1 MCRKRYPTCPLLRLR
16 SGVFVFYLPNRNPL
30 NLRTSRFASLR
41 RPRATYLAVVTAP
54 PVRKPLTVCG
64 VLERDTSSQHP
75 PRSQLND
82 EYTHRDGSRRGC
94 ESGDAQ
100 ESGLFFW
107 CPFDLR
113 VEGFYSV
120 ARAEARARG
129 P

>member
-1 MCRKRYPTCPLLRLR
+1 MCRKRYPTCPLLR
-16 SGVFVFYLPNRNPL
+16 SGVFVFSLPNRNPL

-41 RPRATYLAVVTAP
+41 RPRATYLEQSDC
-54 PVRKPLTVCG
+54 L
-64 VLERDTSSQHP
+64 HP

-113 VEGFYSV
+113 VEGFDSV